1 MATKKTPAS
10 PGSKTDQPLNPK
22 KSAVEKG
29 NIPAKPKPTTR
40 KKRVE
45 KASPSKI
52 PSPKGLPG
60 KLPIKEPVI
69 PHEEI
74 SLRAYFIA
82 ERRHKM
88 GWPGDSATD
97 WTDAV
102 KQLRAEALEKPLK
115 KR

>member
-1 MATKKTPAS
+1 MPTKKS
-10 PGSKTDQPLNPK
+10 PKTGSELSVKT
-22 KSAVEKG
+22 
-29 NIPAKPKPTTR
+29 AKPKDSATPKAPKKAPAKTTR
-40 KKRVE
+40 KKKGV
-45 KASPSKI
+45 KATPSKVGVGI
-52 PSPKGLPG
+52 SLDPKPPLH
-60 KLPIKEPVI
+60 EPVI
-69 PHEEI
+69 SHDEI

-97 WTDAV
+97 WADAV